1 MVLPTSWEKRIDLI
15 SYTDAT
21 PYHQN
26 TIKEMVRAMM
36 RLLHNKGILSN
47 AQLKTFFDDIVPK
60 GDWPEEPE
68 AKSQSPESK
77 HKRKYKT

>member
-1 MVLPTSWEKRIDLI
+1 MLPDSWEKRIDEI
-15 SYTDAT
+15 KYTDAT
-21 PYHQN
+21 PNYQN

-47 AQLKTFFDDIVPK
+47 AQLKTFFDDIIPKVP
-60 GDWPEEPE
+60 GLVDTEVIPEKDEV
-68 AKSQSPESK
+68 K